1 MKRIIVKN
9 VSKKFNAGFKKR
21 QSVLQRAA
29 TFFSGREPK
38 KIIDALKDISLDI
51 EAGEIIGIIGPN
63 GSGKSTLLRI
73 ISGIY
78 NSDSGT
84 IKTNGNVISLINL
97 GVGLKERLTM
107 EQNIFLVGSLFGL
120 SNAGIKRAFNEIINF
135 SGLQNFVNTK
145 IYQFSSGMVQ
155 RLVFS
160 IAVHAQPDI
169 LLLDEV
175 FEVGDEDFK
184 EKSALKIKEI
194 VERGGCVVLVSHDM
208 EMVNKYCSKVIL
220 MDKGQLIKS
229 GRSDATIKEYL
240 SSQQPNEII

>member
-9 VSKKFNAGFKKR
+9 VSKKFNIGFKKR
-21 QSVLQRAA
+21 QSVLQRSA
-29 TFFSGREPK
+29 TFFSGKEPK
-38 KIIDALKDISLDI
+38 KIIDAIKDVSLDI
-51 EAGEIIGIIGPN
+51 ESGEMLGVIGPN

-78 NSDSGT
+78 NSDSGI
-84 IKTNGNVISLINL
+84 IKTNGNVISLISL

-107 EQNIFLVGSLFGL
+107 KQNIFLVGSLFGL
-120 SNAGIKRAFNEIINF
+120 SNTEIKRIFNKIISF

-160 IAVHAQPDI
+160 IAVYAQPDI

-184 EKSALKIKEI
+184 EKSVYKIKEI
-194 VERGGCVVLVSHDM
+194 VERGGCVMLVSHDM
-208 EMVNKYCSKVIL
+208 ELVNNFCGRVIL
-220 MDKGQLIKS
+220 MDRGQLIKS
-229 GRSDATIKEYL
+229 GRPAETIKKYL